1 MGIEFQYEF
10 PPEIEQERAALRA
23 AIEKA
28 LEENT
33 LPAIQVA
40 QERLR
45 AWLQKHP
52 EDLVMWDAGEPL
64 ALTEDALRA
73 EAPTPAL
80 VRSA

>member
-1 MGIEFQYEF
+1 MDREFQYEF
-10 PPEIEQERAALRA
+10 PPEIEPERAALRA
-23 AIEKA
+23 VIEKA

-33 LPAIQVA
+33 LPAIQAA
-40 QERLR
+40 QKQLR

-73 EAPTPAL
+73 DESSPAFA
-80 VRSA
+80 RSA